1 MGTKPIF
8 FLPCQDASQQC
19 QGHARLPAEK
29 LQATEGAMW
38 GGGKA
43 GVSFLA
49 LWGLEGRDPLLLM
62 VCPSLLPWAL
72 IFRARLFQ

>member
-1 MGTKPIF
+1 M
-8 FLPCQDASQQC
+8 
-19 QGHARLPAEK
+19 
-29 LQATEGAMW
+29 